1 MSLLYI
7 ILQIPL
13 STVAQPEARLAP
25 LPQQLLIQLVQ
36 VQAQLELLVSQHLL
50 AQLVQVQAPLSQ
62 QLLVQLAVLVQL
74 LLLQPLVQRVQ
85 RPALP

>member
-25 LPQQLLIQLVQ
+25 LPQQLL
-36 VQAQLELLVSQHLL
+36 
-50 AQLVQVQAPLSQ
+50 
-62 QLLVQLAVLVQL
+62 VQLAVLVQL